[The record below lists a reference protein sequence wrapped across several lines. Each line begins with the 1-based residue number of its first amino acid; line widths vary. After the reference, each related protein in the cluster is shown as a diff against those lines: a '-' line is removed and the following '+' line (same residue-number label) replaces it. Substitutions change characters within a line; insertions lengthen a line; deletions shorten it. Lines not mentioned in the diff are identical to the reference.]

1 MQTIIEP
8 NLIKLENNIL
18 SFIDKETLSAKYKIT
33 NFTPDQEEL
42 IANECSSREEFFDHV
57 HSPLIKNVL
66 ELNDLEIEIL
76 KSWLSENSLL

>member
-18 SFIDKETLSAKYKIT
+18 SFIDKETLSAKYEIT

-42 IANECSSREEFFDHV
+42 ISNECSSREEFFDDV
-57 HSPLIKNVL
+57 HAPLIKNVL